1 MTLALVGV
9 ACARGERELFSD
21 VNLEL
26 QGGDALHVVGANGSG
41 KTTLLRCL
49 CGLLS
54 PLSGEVRWQGL
65 AIKNNRET
73 FARDLLYLGHS
84 IGLKDDLLS
93 WENLVARSTIAGQT
107 IGRAAAYQALEENGL
122 ADLAELP
129 VGVLSQGQRKR
140 VSLCSLSTNQIAK
153 LWILD
158 EPFSALD
165 QPTVDALC
173 VKLAAHLQ
181 KDGILIYTTHQKI
194 DLRASRALTLDLDGS
209 AVC

>member
-21 VNLEL
+21 VSLEL
-26 QGGDALHVVGANGSG
+26 HDGDALHVVGANGSG

-54 PLSGEVRWQGL
+54 PSAGEVRWQGL
-65 AIKNNRET
+65 PIKNNRES
-73 FARDLLYLGHS
+73 FARDLLYLGHA

-93 WENLVARSTIAGQT
+93 WENLVARSTIAGQP
-107 IGRAAAYQALEENGL
+107 IGREQAYRALEENGL
-122 ADLAELP
+122 VDLAELP

-140 VSLCSLSTNQIAK
+140 VSLCTLSTKQSAK

-165 QPTVDALC
+165 QSTVDALC
-173 VKLAAHLQ
+173 IKLAAHLQ
-181 KDGILIYTTHQKI
+181 KGGILIYTTHQKI
-194 DLRASRALTLDLDGS
+194 DLQATRAVTLDLDGS
-209 AVC
+209 ALC